1 MTGAK
6 ARAYAEGMTT
16 HSHPRVIC
24 WLERVVLLVAA
35 VFLFAHSM
43 PRAWR
48 TLNTDFPN
56 YYTAARLVHEGYDTS
71 RMFEW
76 QWIEREKDHRAV
88 DIRVIGMLP
97 ITPFSTLAVYPF
109 VSLEPLAAK
118 HIWILLNLACL
129 IPIGLM
135 LRSMTGLSLQR
146 IALVILLSFPLHRN
160 LLYGQFYILL
170 LLMLVAACFSYL
182 NGYRALAGALI
193 AIAAVCKIFP
203 ALLFVF
209 FLQRRDWRALAAGI
223 ATGIAS
229 LAISIEAFGLSAHRI
244 WLQEILPWVMHGEGL
259 GTYAATASISG
270 VLHVLFLSEP
280 QWNPHPWHDSPILYA
295 LLAPTLQMLALA
307 PAILLIRK
315 GDDSRWQILLE
326 WSALLTASL
335 AISTIPASYNFVLMV
350 FPVCVLASILLQ
362 KGQYRWLAA
371 LIVAYLAIGYPLPVP
386 EKAPGL
392 SILLYVPR
400 LPLMMAVLAGIYAL
414 LRHDREIKTDHDW
427 THYAWAIAMIL
438 STLVSVRSTL
448 RLEEGERQE
457 YAYRL
462 PLQMQGYLSA
472 SPQATGD
479 SVRYSAFM
487 FGGYQVLTQRPD
499 GVQSFSNNRATTD
512 DLTFSSGLNRVLVER
527 AGTTQSV
534 IVDVSNP
541 SRVLVSHAHDPM
553 LSSDARDLAFL
564 REDHGRG
571 RLILRLAFNVNTADV
586 PLTPPELNVYEA
598 SFQSDREYAFS
609 ASEGNG
615 EPKVFLTDAT
625 HTNAPVL
632 PEQSR
637 YPAISP
643 DGQWMAFSRL
653 DHGVWNLWLRNER
666 TGGTQRVADVPCN
679 QIEPSWESD
688 SKTLLYGTDCGRS
701 LWFTAVARR
710 RVLP

>member
-1 MTGAK
+1 M
-6 ARAYAEGMTT
+6 
-16 HSHPRVIC
+16 
-24 WLERVVLLVAA
+24 VLLVAA

-76 QWIEREKDHRAV
+76 RWIEREKDHRAV

-97 ITPFSTLAVYPF
+97 ITPFSTLAVYP
-109 VSLEPLAAK
+109 LAGLAPLAAK
-118 HIWILLNLACL
+118 HIWILFNLACL

-146 IALVILLSFPLHRN
+146 IALIILLSFPLHRN

-182 NGYRALAGALI
+182 NGYRALAGTLI

-209 FLQRRDWRALAAGI
+209 FLQRRDWRALVAGAAAGV
-223 ATGIAS
+223 AA
-229 LAISIEAFGLSAHRI
+229 LAISIEAFGLGAHRI
-244 WLQEILPWVMHGEGL
+244 WLLEILPWVMHGEGL
-259 GTYAATASISG
+259 GTYATTASISG

-280 QWNPHPWHDSPILYA
+280 QWNPSPWYDSPILYA

-307 PAILLIRK
+307 PAILLIRR

-326 WSALLTASL
+326 WLALLTASL

-392 SILLYVPR
+392 LLLLYVPR
-400 LPLMMAVLAGIYAL
+400 LPFMMAVLVGIYAL
-414 LRHDREIKTDHDW
+414 LWRDRKVKADHDW
-427 THYAWAIAMIL
+427 TRYAWAIAMIL
-438 STLVSVRSTL
+438 STLLSVRSAFQ
-448 RLEEGERQE
+448 LEKGEREE
-457 YAYRL
+457 YAYRI
-462 PLQMQGYLSA
+462 PLQMQGYLNA
-472 SPQATGD
+472 NPQATGD
-479 SVRYSAFM
+479 SIRYSAFM
-487 FGGYQVLTQRPD
+487 LGGYQVLTQRRD
-499 GVQSFSNNRATTD
+499 SMQSFSDNGATTD
-512 DLTFSSGLNRVLVER
+512 DLSFSGGLDRVLVER
-527 AGTTQSV
+527 AGAAQSV

-541 SRVLVSHAHDPM
+541 SHVLVSHAHDPI
-553 LSSDARDLAFL
+553 LSSDGRDLAFL
-564 REDHGRG
+564 RDDHGRG
-571 RLILRLAFNVNTADV
+571 RLILRRDFNANTADV
-586 PLTPPELNVYEA
+586 PLTSPQLNVYEA
-598 SFQSDREYAFS
+598 SFHSGGEYAFS
-609 ASEGNG
+609 ASEGG
-615 EPKVFLTDAT
+615 GPPRVFLTDAA
-625 HTNAPVL
+625 HANAPVL
-632 PEQSR
+632 PAQSR

-643 DGQWMAFSRL
+643 DGRWMAFSRL
-653 DHGVWNLWLRNER
+653 DHAVWNLWLRNEG
-666 TGGTQRVADVPCN
+666 TGRIQRVADVPCN
-679 QIEPSWESD
+679 QIQPSWESD

-701 LWFTAVARR
+701 LWFTAIARR